1 MMKKFKDEKFY
12 GPIIIREKGHIVIIK
27 EAREDLKLKK

>member
-12 GPIIIREKGHIVIIK
+12 GTIIIKEKGHIFIIK
-27 EAREDLKLKK
+27 EAKEDLKLKK